1 MMNHSTSKSKLRL
14 PIPSTP
20 FNPSSPNV
28 SCIDKS
34 FSVPFRHRVW
44 FCDDVF
50 GGAGPGEVPSGLAE
64 CFADPD
70 GDANADA
77 GSAKVQI
84 WVDSQVADANPQW
97 TDALQQAIE
106 SMDHLNLMR
115 PAERVSGGEVCKNEE
130 AISDRI
136 LERIND
142 DGLDRRSYIVVVGGG
157 AVLDAVGFAAAIAHR
172 GIRLVRF
179 PSTTLSQDDSG
190 VGVKNAVNSFGKKNW
205 KGTFSVPWAV
215 VNDYALLRS
224 LPDRD
229 FVSGFSEAVKVTL
242 LKSPEG
248 FTSICESAD
257 AIRARE
263 ETICRTV
270 IEQSA
275 SLHLSHI
282 TEGGDPFELLE
293 ARPLDFGHW
302 SAHKLEAVSGYSI
315 CHGGA
320 VAIGLAIDV
329 LYSVRKTGLAL
340 ADAARVIECLLRLG
354 LPTWNEL
361 LQSHQEEILGG
372 LEEFRQ
378 HLGGQLTVTMLESV
392 GKPVNV
398 HEIDQVIVGEVIEVL
413 GKLHGVADA
422 TEAIEGAADSI
433 CVADFLT
440 ECGFSSSV

>member
-1 MMNHSTSKSKLRL
+1 MNHSTSKSKLRL
-14 PIPSTP
+14 PTPSDT
-20 FNPSSPNV
+20 SSSLV
-28 SCIDKS
+28 TCIDKS

-44 FCDDVF
+44 FCDDLF
-50 GGAGPGEVPSGLAE
+50 GGPEAVPTLLKE
-64 CFADPD
+64 CFADPE
-70 GDANADA
+70 GDANTDA
-77 GSAKVQI
+77 EPAKVLI
-84 WVDSQVADANPQW
+84 WIDSQVADANPRW
-97 TDALQQAIE
+97 SEALQQAIE
-106 SMDHLNLMR
+106 AMDHLKLMR
-115 PAERVSGGEVCKNEE
+115 PAVRICGGEVCKIAETVSE
-130 AISDRI
+130 QI

-215 VNDYALLRS
+215 VNDYTLLRS
-224 LPDRD
+224 LPDGD

-242 LKSPEG
+242 LKSAEG

-263 ETICRTV
+263 EKICRTV

-275 SLHLSHI
+275 TLHLLHI
-282 TEGGDPFELLE
+282 AEGGDPFELLE

-315 CHGGA
+315 CHGRA

-329 LYSVRKTGLAL
+329 LYSVRKTGLKL

-354 LPTWNEL
+354 LPVWDEL
-361 LQSHQEEILGG
+361 LESHQAEILGG

-378 HLGGQLTVTMLESV
+378 HLGGRLTVTMLEDV
-392 GKPVNV
+392 GHPVNV
-398 HEIDQVIVGEVIEVL
+398 HQIDHDVVNAVIELL
-413 GKLHGVADA
+413 GRLHHATAPA
-422 TEAIEGAADSI
+422 TEAGEVF
-433 CVADFLT
+433 CVAKFLNN
-440 ECGFSSSV
+440 EKSW

>member
-1 MMNHSTSKSKLRL
+1 MLAVMNHSNSKLKLRL
-14 PIPSTP
+14 STST
-20 FNPSSPNV
+20 NKSSPA
-28 SCIDKS
+28 SACIDKS

-44 FCDDVF
+44 FCNDVF
-50 GGAGPGEVPSGLAE
+50 GGSEASPVPTVIKE

-70 GDANADA
+70 GDANTDA
-77 GSAKVQI
+77 GPAKVQI
-84 WVDSQVADANPQW
+84 WMDNQVADANPQW
-97 TDALQQAIE
+97 TDSLQQAIE
-106 SMDHLNLMR
+106 DMDHLKLMR
-115 PAERVSGGEVCKNEE
+115 PAVRICGGEVCKIEDAVSE
-130 AISDRI
+130 QI

-215 VNDYALLRS
+215 VNDYALLKS

-242 LKSPEG
+242 LKSADA
-248 FTSICESAD
+248 FASICESAD

-263 ETICRTV
+263 QTICRAV

-275 SLHLSHI
+275 TLHLLHI

-315 CHGGA
+315 CHGRA

-329 LYSVRKTGLAL
+329 LYSVRKTGLEL

-354 LPTWNEL
+354 LPVWDEL
-361 LQSHQEEILGG
+361 LQSHQAEILGG

-378 HLGGQLTVTMLESV
+378 HLGGRLTVTMLESV
-392 GKPVNV
+392 GKPVNI
-398 HEIDQVIVGEVIEVL
+398 HEIQHGVVGDVIEVL
-413 GKLHGVADA
+413 GELHRAATAAKEAD
-422 TEAIEGAADSI
+422 ERF
-433 CVADFLT
+433 CVASFLN
-440 ECGFSSSV
+440 GGKSS

>member
-1 MMNHSTSKSKLRL
+1 MNHSSSKSKLRL
-14 PIPSTP
+14 PTPS
-20 FNPSSPNV
+20 NPANTSSGID

-44 FCDDVF
+44 FCDDIF
-50 GGAGPGEVPSGLAE
+50 GGSAAPAVPTVLKE
-64 CFADPD
+64 CFADSDSNTDTAP
-70 GDANADA
+70 
-77 GSAKVQI
+77 AKVQI
-84 WVDSQVADANPQW
+84 WIDNQVADANPQW
-97 TDALQQAIE
+97 TDALQKAIE
-106 SMDHLNLMR
+106 GMDHLCVMR
-115 PAERVSGGEVCKNEE
+115 PAERICGGEDCKIDK
-130 AISDRI
+130 AISEWI
-136 LERIND
+136 LERINA

-157 AVLDAVGFAAAIAHR
+157 AVLDAVGFAAAVAHR

-190 VGVKNAVNSFGKKNW
+190 VGVKNAVNSFEKKNW

-224 LPDRD
+224 LPDSE

-242 LKSPEG
+242 LKSAEG
-248 FTSICESAD
+248 FASICDSAD

-263 ETICRTV
+263 ETICRAV

-275 SLHLSHI
+275 TLHLLHI

-315 CHGGA
+315 CHGRA

-329 LYSVRKTGLAL
+329 LYSVRQTGLKM
-340 ADAARVIECLLRLG
+340 ADAARVIDCLIRLG
-354 LPTWNEL
+354 LPVWDEL
-361 LQSHQEEILGG
+361 LESHQTEILGG

-378 HLGGQLTVTMLESV
+378 HLGGRLTVTMLEDV
-392 GKPVNV
+392 GKPVNI
-398 HEIDQVIVGEVIEVL
+398 HEVRHDVVGEVIEVL
-413 GKLHGVADA
+413 GELHRAATAAKEAD
-422 TEAIEGAADSI
+422 ESF
-433 CVADFLT
+433 CVASFLT
-440 ECGFSSSV
+440 SC

>member
-1 MMNHSTSKSKLRL
+1 MNHSSSKSKLRL
-14 PIPSTP
+14 PTPS
-20 FNPSSPNV
+20 NPANTSSGID

-44 FCDDVF
+44 FCDDIF
-50 GGAGPGEVPSGLAE
+50 GGSAAPAVPTVLKE
-64 CFADPD
+64 CFADSDSNTDTAP
-70 GDANADA
+70 
-77 GSAKVQI
+77 AKVQI
-84 WVDSQVADANPQW
+84 WIDNQVADANPQW
-97 TDALQQAIE
+97 TDALQHAIE
-106 SMDHLNLMR
+106 GMDHLRLMG
-115 PAERVSGGEVCKNEE
+115 PAERICGGEDCKIDK
-130 AISDRI
+130 AISEWI
-136 LERIND
+136 LERINA

-157 AVLDAVGFAAAIAHR
+157 AVLDAVGFAAAVAHR

-190 VGVKNAVNSFGKKNW
+190 VGVKNAVNSFEKKNW

-224 LPDRD
+224 LPDSE

-242 LKSPEG
+242 LKSAEG
-248 FTSICESAD
+248 FASICESAD

-263 ETICRTV
+263 ETICRAV

-275 SLHLSHI
+275 TLHLLHI

-315 CHGGA
+315 CHGRA

-329 LYSVRKTGLAL
+329 LYSVRQTGLKM
-340 ADAARVIECLLRLG
+340 ADAARVIDCLIRLG
-354 LPTWNEL
+354 LPVWDEL
-361 LQSHQEEILGG
+361 LESHQTEILGG

-378 HLGGQLTVTMLESV
+378 HLGGRLTVTMLEDV
-392 GKPVNV
+392 GKPVNI
-398 HEIDQVIVGEVIEVL
+398 HEVRHDVVGEVIEVL
-413 GKLHGVADA
+413 GELHRAATAAKEAD
-422 TEAIEGAADSI
+422 ESF
-433 CVADFLT
+433 CVASFLT
-440 ECGFSSSV
+440 SC